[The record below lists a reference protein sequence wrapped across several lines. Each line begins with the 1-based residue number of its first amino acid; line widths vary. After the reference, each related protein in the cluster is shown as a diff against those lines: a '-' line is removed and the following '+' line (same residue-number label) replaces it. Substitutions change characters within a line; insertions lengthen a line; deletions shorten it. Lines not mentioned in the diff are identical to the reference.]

1 MVDLPSCK
9 HFEGSYYWGLAM
21 AEKEVDLTSVG
32 MEARVENFDFLEKVV
47 AVEGMAMIV
56 VDFDLEV
63 VELAG
68 FEKMEDID
76 RIEQISHKDFA
87 CFASMIEKDFE
98 VGTKVVAKDSN
109 LVGVE
114 NS

>member
-1 MVDLPSCK
+1 MARKEV
-9 HFEGSYYWGLAM
+9 GLASIG
-21 AEKEVDLTSVG
+21 T
-32 MEARVENFDFLEKVV
+32 EARAENLDSVEKVV
-47 AVEGMAMIV
+47 VVVEMAMIV

-63 VELAG
+63 VELVG

-76 RIEQISHKDFA
+76 KIEQISHKDFA
-87 CFASMIEKDFE
+87 YLVPMIEKDFE
-98 VGTKVVAKDSN
+98 VGAKVVAKDSN

>member
-1 MVDLPSCK
+1 MGGMVVDLS
-9 HFEGSYYWGLAM
+9 SI
-21 AEKEVDLTSVG
+21 G
-32 MEARVENFDFLEKVV
+32 MEARIENLDFVEKVV
-47 AVEGMAMIV
+47 VVVVEMAMKV

-63 VELAG
+63 VELVD

-76 RIEQISHKDFA
+76 KIEQISHKDFA
-87 CFASMIEKDFE
+87 YLVPMIDMDFE

-114 NS
+114 SSWGF

>member
-1 MVDLPSCK
+1 
-9 HFEGSYYWGLAM
+9 M

-32 MEARVENFDFLEKVV
+32 MEARVENFDSVEKVV
-47 AVEGMAMIV
+47 VVVEMAMIV

-63 VELAG
+63 VELVG
-68 FEKMEDID
+68 FEKMGDID
-76 RIEQISHKDFA
+76 KIEQISHKDFA
-87 CFASMIEKDFE
+87 YLVPMIEKDFE

>member
-1 MVDLPSCK
+1 MAGKVTDLS
-9 HFEGSYYWGLAM
+9 F
-21 AEKEVDLTSVG
+21 VG
-32 MEARVENFDFLEKVV
+32 MEARVGNLDSVEKVV
-47 AVEGMAMIV
+47 VVEMVMKV
-56 VDFDLEV
+56 VDSDLEV
-63 VELAG
+63 VELVG

-87 CFASMIEKDFE
+87 YLASMIEKDFE

>member
-1 MVDLPSCK
+1 
-9 HFEGSYYWGLAM
+9 M

-32 MEARVENFDFLEKVV
+32 MEEGFENLDSVEKVV
-47 AVEGMAMIV
+47 VVEMEMII

-63 VELAG
+63 VELVG

-76 RIEQISHKDFA
+76 KIEQISHKDFA
-87 CFASMIEKDFE
+87 YLVPMIEKDFE

-114 NS
+114 SS

>member
-1 MVDLPSCK
+1 MAGKVVDLS
-9 HFEGSYYWGLAM
+9 F
-21 AEKEVDLTSVG
+21 VG
-32 MEARVENFDFLEKVV
+32 MEARVENLDSIEKVV
-47 AVEGMAMIV
+47 VVVEMAMKV

-63 VELAG
+63 VELVD

-76 RIEQISHKDFA
+76 KIEQISHKDFA
-87 CFASMIEKDFE
+87 YLVPMIEMDFE

-114 NS
+114 SS